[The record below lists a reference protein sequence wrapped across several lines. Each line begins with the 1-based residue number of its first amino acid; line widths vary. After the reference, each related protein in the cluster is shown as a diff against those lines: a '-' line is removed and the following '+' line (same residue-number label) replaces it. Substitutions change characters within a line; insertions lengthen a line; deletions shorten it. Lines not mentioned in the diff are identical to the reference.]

1 MGVHVRV
8 LGESNPAD
16 EWRQNGA
23 QMLERDKP
31 RVSEYARSL
40 SVRNEIAPESK
51 LDDDIRDDQ
60 RQIAGYDITDPR
72 RFTSEYNPANIN
84 GRNSEDP
91 NSEKKK
97 RERMHMLQAAMIAM
111 DIDLS
116 FDNVMNFLDE
126 SVEFTRSLLP
136 TSEMF
141 IEIDES
147 RMLHVRDGVSIDPA
161 DDPDNLYLV
170 RTTEERLAY
179 ENSVSMCTGAFAQEE
194 VTVMDGR
201 LVDVNAFNG
210 HQSLL
215 ADIDHL
221 EDTRARIES
230 GELDPADLD
239 PELVERMRDRL
250 AEPEVDQALAAAP
263 PTLNADSLLPPAP
276 RPQMAPA
283 PSFTPD
289 M

>member
-16 EWRQNGA
+16 EWRENGI
-23 QMLERDKP
+23 QMFSRDLP
-31 RVSEYARSL
+31 RVSEYALAL
-40 SVRNEIAPESK
+40 SQTQQTAPANT
-51 LDDDIRDDQ
+51 LDDEIRADQ

-72 RFTSEYNPANIN
+72 RFSSEYNPANIN

-136 TSEMF
+136 SSEMF
-141 IEIDES
+141 IEVDES
-147 RMLHVRDGVSIDPA
+147 RMLHVRDGVRIDPA

-239 PELVERMRDRL
+239 PELAERMRDRL
-250 AEPEVDQALAAAP
+250 AEPEANQALAAAP
-263 PTLNADSLLPPAP
+263 PALNAYSLLPPAP

-283 PSFTPD
+283 SSFTPGL
-289 M
+289 